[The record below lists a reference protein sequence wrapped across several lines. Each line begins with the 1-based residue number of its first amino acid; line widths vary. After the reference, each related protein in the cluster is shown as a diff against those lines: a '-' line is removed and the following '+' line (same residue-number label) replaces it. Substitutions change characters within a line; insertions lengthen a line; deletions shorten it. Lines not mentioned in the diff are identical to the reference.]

1 MEQFSTKTNW
11 WLVERLIQSKLQ
23 RKIHTASGKK
33 GRDVTGFEPCSGG
46 DTEEERRELTQPGY
60 PARGVSSS
68 NHRLGTLALG
78 SETKKMS

>member
-1 MEQFSTKTNW
+1 M
-11 WLVERLIQSKLQ
+11 
-23 RKIHTASGKK
+23 
-33 GRDVTGFEPCSGG
+33 TGFEPCSGG